1 MIHYTESKKIS
12 RDDLKNLYSSVE
24 WFAYT
29 NNMEILEKAI
39 NNSLAILTA
48 WNDNQLI
55 GLVRVVG
62 DGCTI
67 IYIQDILVHPDY
79 QNTKIGTNL
88 MMKVLNKYKH
98 VRQKV
103 LLTDEEPN
111 VRKFYEKN
119 GFISADQGKLVAFYM
134 PI

>member
-1 MIHYTESKKIS
+1 MIRYTESKKIS

-79 QNTKIGTNL
+79 QNTKVGTNL

-103 LLTDEEPN
+103 LLTDEEAN